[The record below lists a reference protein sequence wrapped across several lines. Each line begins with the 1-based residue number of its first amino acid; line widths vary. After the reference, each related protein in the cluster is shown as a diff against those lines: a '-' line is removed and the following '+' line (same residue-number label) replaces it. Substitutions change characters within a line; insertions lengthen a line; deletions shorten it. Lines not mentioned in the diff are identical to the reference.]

1 MITRRPRKHRPV
13 LRYHGGKFMIAPWI
27 ISHFAP
33 HACYTEVFGGGAS
46 VLQLFQ
52 MFPDEAASRK
62 WLEDIRWP
70 DGERFCPHCGSLK
83 TTAVKNEIPMPYHCG
98 ECRQYFSVKTG
109 TVMQSSKVAL
119 QKWVIAMYLM
129 STSLKGVSSM
139 KLHRDLGVTQKTAWM
154 LAQKIRQGWI
164 DGSVKL
170 TGKVEVDETY
180 VGGKEAAK
188 HESKRL
194 NLGRGGV
201 GKTPVIAGR
210 SRETGRVR
218 GEVPKSV
225 SSRSAVG
232 FAYRNV
238 QVGSTIHTDE
248 SPIYNKL
255 GGLIYRHDSINHGAG
270 EYVRGDVTT
279 NGIESVFAVL
289 KRGIHGVYHHTSPKH
304 LHRYVSEFAFRLNDG
319 DVSHHTME
327 RLASLFSA
335 AIGRRLTYKDLIA

>member
-1 MITRRPRKHRPV
+1 MSKKAP
-13 LRYHGGKFMIAPWI
+13 GK
-27 ISHFAP
+27 SER
-33 HACYTEVFGGGAS
+33 TGLT

-70 DGERFCPHCGSLK
+70 AGDRFCPHCGSLK

-164 DGSVKL
+164 DGSDKL

-180 VGGKEAAK
+180 VGGKERNK
-188 HESKRL
+188 HRNKRL
-194 NLGRGGV
+194 NAGRGAV
-201 GKTPVIAGR
+201 GKTAVIGAKERNGKVKVAVIEKTDAATLEGFILN
-210 SRETGRVR
+210 SVQTGATV
-218 GEVPKSV
+218 
-225 SSRSAVG
+225 
-232 FAYRNV
+232 F
-238 QVGSTIHTDE
+238 TDE
-248 SPIYNKL
+248 HRGYS
-255 GGLIYRHDSINHGAG
+255 GLSKSFSHQSVKHSVG
-270 EYVRGDVTT
+270 EYVNGMAHT
-279 NGIESVFAVL
+279 NGIESFWAML
-289 KRGIHGVYHHTSPKH
+289 KRGYKGTYHQMSAKH
-304 LHRYVSEFAFRLNDG
+304 IERYVTEFAGRHNVRGCDTIVQMTMLAKGLDGKRLRYD
-319 DVSHHTME
+319 DLV
-327 RLASLFSA
+327 A
-335 AIGRRLTYKDLIA
+335 AL